1 MLVKILERDSS
12 VIGLQES
19 VYPPFYSWGAP
30 RRHHAVVY
38 FHIPVAKSSSELD
51 REMVLQQEE
60 VDASA
65 WLSVRHAKIV
75 VHGIQGGPKGFYT
88 GN

>member
-1 MLVKILERDSS
+1 MYYH
-12 VIGLQES
+12 IG
-19 VYPPFYSWGAP
+19 
-30 RRHHAVVY
+30 
-38 FHIPVAKSSSELD
+38 PVAKSSSELD